1 MSKLKPRSSLCAS
14 HSWLATRDIP
24 PNHLLPRGPAW
35 WHSATAPV
43 TDSMLWQTD
52 SPCDRQTVPVT
63 DGLWQTDSPC
73 DWQTN
78 RQTAPVTDSALDFP
92 LLGLL
97 FSHFLSET
105 HFRTHQDKES
115 FCIPLKNTPCGGLSC
130 ERPEE
135 PLRSSTSAWGGPG
148 CVRLRWRR
156 EGRDTVRSVQG
167 ERVDTERVNS
177 ADLVSD
183 SERFS

>member
-52 SPCDRQTVPVT
+52 SPCD
-63 DGLWQTDSPC
+63 
-73 DWQTN
+73 